1 MMSQTCECPAPLLRT
16 MLRYCCRHSDNATR
30 AIITNRDIIAVSQD
44 PNGSS
49 GYRIWKQNDASGG
62 STQLWKGELS
72 NKSVYS
78 ILDDPTANENH
89 CSTYVMAVLN
99 ATPMNQSVTVS
110 MYDFF
115 IDNNRTYAGSSFN
128 LFDLWQNSSLYQNVT
143 GSFSVQVPTHGV
155 RLFKV
160 VKA

>member
-1 MMSQTCECPAPLLRT
+1 MPLVDLLSYGRANCPTSQYTQFWT
-16 MLRYCCRHSDNATR
+16 
-30 AIITNRDIIAVSQD
+30 ITADKNC
-44 PNGSS
+44 
-49 GYRIWKQNDASGG
+49 Y
-62 STQLWKGELS
+62 
-72 NKSVYS
+72 
-78 ILDDPTANENH
+78 
-89 CSTYVMAVLN
+89 STYVMAVLN

-128 LFDLWQNSSLYQNVT
+128 LLDLWQNSSLYQNVT